1 MRVSQSR
8 PAAPAG
14 ISRPVRYHEP
24 VAIIEQPTETLITL
38 TPVAAAKVKELL
50 AEEPDGEALVLRVA
64 IQGGGCSGFQYGLG
78 FDSVAE
84 GDVELELEGVPVVVD
99 PFSAPY
105 LRGTTIDF
113 LNSIQESGF
122 KIDNPNATASC
133 GCGHSFTVAEG
144 EEPAGDDSAHACG
157 AGCSH

>member
-1 MRVSQSR
+1 VATIEH
-8 PAAPAG
+8 PAELTG
-14 ISRPVRYHEP
+14 
-24 VAIIEQPTETLITL
+24 ETLISL

-50 AEEPDGEALVLRVA
+50 REENDETLVLRVA
-64 IQGGGCSGFQYGLG
+64 VVGGGCSGFQYGLG
-78 FDSVAE
+78 FDAPAE

-99 PFSAPY
+99 PLSAPY

-113 LNSIQESGF
+113 LNTIQESGF

-144 EEPAGDDSAHACG
+144 EEPAGDDTAHACG
-157 AGCSH
+157 SACSH

>member
-1 MRVSQSR
+1 
-8 PAAPAG
+8 
-14 ISRPVRYHEP
+14 
-24 VAIIEQPTETLITL
+24 VATIEQPTTSPGETLISL
-38 TPVAAAKVKELL
+38 TPVAATKVRELL
-50 AEEPDGEALVLRVA
+50 AEEGDETLVLRVA

-78 FDSVAE
+78 FDTVAE
-84 GDVELELEGVPVVVD
+84 GDLSLEIEGVQVVVD

-144 EEPAGDDSAHACG
+144 EGPEGADSGPACG
-157 AGCSH
+157 SGCSH